1 MIQDNNILS
10 DFLEKIIL
18 NEKDFDKL
26 KAAINDLSL
35 GIIDSKDLK
44 KTIIKS
50 RLQILDEVSRYF
62 TFCTES
68 RSTKISSDNSDS
80 DFNGD
85 PALLKELEEK
95 NALLEQVAVRV
106 DNIFKQL
113 NDKKTILNRCRE
125 P

>member
-1 MIQDNNILS
+1 MIQNNNILS
-10 DFLEKIIL
+10 DYLEKIIL

-44 KTIIKS
+44 ETIVKS
-50 RLQILDEVSRYF
+50 RLRILDEVSRYL
-62 TFCTES
+62 TFCTGS
-68 RSTKISSDNSDS
+68 RSTKISSDNSAS

-85 PALLKELEEK
+85 PALIKELEEK
-95 NALLEQVAVRV
+95 NALLEQVALRV

-113 NDKKTILNRCRE
+113 EEKKDI
-125 P
+125 

>member
-10 DFLEKIIL
+10 DFLEKVIL

-44 KTIIKS
+44 ETIVKS
-50 RLQILDEVSRYF
+50 RLRILDEVSRYL
-62 TFCTES
+62 TYCTES
-68 RSTKISSDNSDS
+68 KSSKVSSDNSAY

-113 NDKKTILNRCRE
+113 KDKKNLERINI
-125 P
+125 